1 MKSLYSCISGTQKA
15 KLLEWQYPSVLFEV
29 SVPFAPASPPRLM
42 QGSLDAEAGYD
53 PHSVIDLAQALSG
66 AFLIPSNSREMASP
80 PAFWPPS
87 PAETDRIS
95 HASGSPAPNKGE
107 PTFSSTSS
115 WPMHAGDAQSAAVPM
130 LQDTNQQ
137 PPDPVCQSILICP
150 PNKGDGS
157 NGVTPDWTPER
168 VRLLCSLS
176 PLIKTRVEELRLH
189 SELWWT
195 PVVGDGIDESTAIRV
210 LDLVGPGTAG
220 RKQRVSLLSQECN
233 AMWAFQINPTLFPAS
248 LTWQAVDDDGQLA
261 ASRTVVRKAARR
273 SYASISSSS
282 SSPRFCWQTEPGSR
296 SRLTSLQLANIA
308 IVLEWEEA
316 FKREIRTVI
325 WDWTGQ
331 SQVLAT
337 PVGCLQAHGPRG
349 LEAQRKIEKDKV
361 LTHMRDY
368 LERQKNVNK
377 TSVKRIYKD
386 LELQNMKLEASSFLH
401 PSIYS
406 MLREIE
412 GAILKEKRSANAGGG
427 VAQLKTVNPNRPTT
441 PGLLGKIKEMEHSV
455 ENMMSGGKAHRKFVQ
470 AMLAHVQEFVAMQQ
484 KALAEEMWNWRV
496 GEVRRWSL

>member
-1 MKSLYSCISGTQKA
+1 
-15 KLLEWQYPSVLFEV
+15 
-29 SVPFAPASPPRLM
+29 
-42 QGSLDAEAGYD
+42 
-53 PHSVIDLAQALSG
+53 
-66 AFLIPSNSREMASP
+66 
-80 PAFWPPS
+80 
-87 PAETDRIS
+87 
-95 HASGSPAPNKGE
+95 
-107 PTFSSTSS
+107 
-115 WPMHAGDAQSAAVPM
+115 M
-130 LQDTNQQ
+130 LHDTNQQ
-137 PPDPVCQSILICP
+137 PPDPVCQSIRICP

-157 NGVTPDWTPER
+157 NGITPNWTPER
-168 VRLLCSLS
+168 VKILCSLS

-189 SELWWT
+189 PELWWT
-195 PVVGDGIDESTAIRV
+195 PAVGDGIDEGTAIRV

-233 AMWAFQINPTLFPAS
+233 VMWAFQINPTLFPAS

-273 SYASISSSS
+273 SYASLPSSSS
-282 SSPRFCWQTEPGSR
+282 NPKFCWQTEPGSR

-308 IVLEWEEA
+308 LVLDWEEA

-331 SQVLAT
+331 SQAVLAT

-349 LEAQRKIEKDKV
+349 LEAQRRVEKGKV

-368 LERQKNVNK
+368 LERQKNTNK

-412 GAILKEKRSANAGGG
+412 GAILKEKRPAHGAGSGG
-427 VAQLKTVNPNRPTT
+427 VSQLKTVNPNRPTT

-455 ENMMSGGKAHRKFVQ
+455 ENMMSGGKAHRRFVQ
-470 AMLAHVQEFVAMQQ
+470 AMLGHVQEFVARQQ
-484 KALAEEMWNWRV
+484 EGLAGEMWKWRA
-496 GEVRRWSL
+496 GEVRKWGLQ